1 MKSRLARAKKKTG
14 SLYFEVLGSTRGQTE
29 KIQKIKEMMEKK
41 LRNGNQYKCH
51 VVLLCYLLFCMT
63 KECTS

>member
-29 KIQKIKEMMEKK
+29 KIQKIKKMMAKK
-41 LRNGNQYKCH
+41 LRNGNQY
-51 VVLLCYLLFCMT
+51 
-63 KECTS
+63 